1 MTEIRDQLVKAIIT
15 NIFIQYL
22 LSVGA
27 ILSVVEQNVLFNF
40 HSNHEK
46 VLSYSHFVQVREQ
59 RFRAFKE
66 LVQDAHPAGKQ
77 QRQDFTLGHLAAPR
91 CAT

>member
-46 VLSYSHFVQVREQ
+46 VLSYSHFI
-59 RFRAFKE
+59 
-66 LVQDAHPAGKQ
+66 
-77 QRQDFTLGHLAAPR
+77 
-91 CAT
+91 